1 MKKVLSIIMAI
12 VMLTVIMPINT
23 FAANLETDKYIS
35 GITYEDA
42 SEDCYGGYRVK
53 RASDPTGIYAATYGY
68 INDNDS
74 VWYYFVRHYVYVDK
88 YDAYFADE
96 NFGEYGTVL
105 IGFPI
110 WYGCA
115 PNVVNTFCKGYD
127 WTGKR
132 VAAFATSGGSGIGKT
147 AEKLRPFVP
156 GADLLGAKLVR
167 SGAET
172 AAWAKEL
179 PGLE

>member
-1 MKKVLSIIMAI
+1 MKTLI
-12 VMLTVIMPINT
+12 VYFSADRRTT
-23 FAANLETDKYIS
+23 AKAAEAAAAELGADLWEITPETPYTAADLKWTNPVARCNREKI
-35 GITYEDA
+35 GKKEVP
-42 SEDCYGGYRVK
+42 VK
-53 RASDPTGIYAATYGY
+53 GRI
-68 INDNDS
+68 
-74 VWYYFVRHYVYVDK
+74 
-88 YDAYFADE
+88 E

-115 PNVVNTFCKGYD
+115 PNVVNTFCKSYD

-156 GADLLGAKLVR
+156 GADLLGAKLVH

-179 PGLE
+179 LGLE